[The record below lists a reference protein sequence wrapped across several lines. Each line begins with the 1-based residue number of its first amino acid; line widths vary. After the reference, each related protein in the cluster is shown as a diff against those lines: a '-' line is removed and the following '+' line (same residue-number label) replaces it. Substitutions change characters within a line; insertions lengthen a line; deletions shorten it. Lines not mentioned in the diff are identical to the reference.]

1 MHSSAC
7 GGNGGITAVIVTL
20 DAIWQLHALIA
31 LPQGKRSRHASDMAM
46 GGHRR
51 RRLEGLQ

>member
-7 GGNGGITAVIVTL
+7 GGNGGI
-20 DAIWQLHALIA
+20 AIWQLHALIA
-31 LPQGKRSRHASDMAM
+31 LPQGKRSRQAFDMAM